1 MTSPL
6 ALLPIPSS
14 LDRGGSPGSP
24 SDELLQ
30 PQAALSQR
38 DIELLAEEWLDASAS
53 DPAQELVRTLSNWGG
68 DPQAVVE
75 GVIDSMSDDQIS
87 ALLTSLTSLDRES
100 LDEAYDVRAYA
111 NRMAELA
118 IGDLTGEPTLRDPS
132 LPPLYF
138 SDSPDPN
145 RAVSE
150 NLSEFENPRRLHAI
164 LPMDEYGGEEVF
176 VKWTRVD
183 DQEVMLFDRYPIRAK
198 SEYNWVYLEPKE
210 GWPAGE
216 YSVDFYSNDEKMDP
230 VAGGDFRIK

>member
-1 MTSPL
+1 MP
-6 ALLPIPSS
+6 PP
-14 LDRGGSPGSP
+14 PH
-24 SDELLQ
+24 
-30 PQAALSQR
+30 
-38 DIELLAEEWLDASAS
+38 
-53 DPAQELVRTLSNWGG
+53 
-68 DPQAVVE
+68 
-75 GVIDSMSDDQIS
+75 
-87 ALLTSLTSLDRES
+87 
-100 LDEAYDVRAYA
+100 
-111 NRMAELA
+111 
-118 IGDLTGEPTLRDPS
+118 PS

-150 NLSEFENPRRLHAI
+150 NLSEFENPGRLHAI
-164 LPMDEYGGEEVF
+164 LPMDEYRGEEVF

-183 DQEVMLFDRYPIRAK
+183 DQEVMLFDRYPIRAQ